1 MRMKLEE
8 GRPLYVQGR
17 PEKEIRTYKLLEELQ
32 IPFQRLDHEPMYT
45 IDACREVDR
54 LLGTEICKNL
64 FLCNSNRTEYYLLLL
79 PGRKKLITKEVSG
92 KLGTTRLSFAGEAE
106 MADYLDLTPGSV
118 SVMGLMND
126 TGCRVQLVIDREVKE
141 QASFACH
148 PCINTSS
155 ILLSTEDL
163 LEKFL
168 PAVHHVPVFLDL

>member
-1 MRMKLEE
+1 MKLEE

>member
-64 FLCNSNRTEYYLLLL
+64 FLCNSKRTEYYLLLL